1 MSSIATILIVAAAI
15 ALGVALAY
23 VPMRLLVSHMA
34 KTVRQFIERQRD
46 RRRQTRDTPDRR
58 KVAAEQA
65 DNAPR
70 PAAVGTVVSAPVARH
85 PASVTESPAP
95 PQSP

>member
-23 VPMRLLVSHMA
+23 VPMRLLVTHMA

-46 RRRQTRDTPDRR
+46 RRRQARDTPDRR
-58 KVAAEQA
+58 KAA
-65 DNAPR
+65 
-70 PAAVGTVVSAPVARH
+70 T
-85 PASVTESPAP
+85 AP
-95 PQSP
+95 PQ

>member
-15 ALGVALAY
+15 FLGVAIAY

-46 RRRQTRDTPDRR
+46 RRRQARDTPDRR
-58 KVAAEQA
+58 KVAEAA
-65 DNAPR
+65 ASVVSR
-70 PAAVGTVVSAPVARH
+70 PAAPAGPITAPMH
-85 PASVTESPAP
+85 SPAAESTAP
-95 PQSP
+95 PQSPS

>member
-15 ALGVALAY
+15 FLGVAIAY

-46 RRRQTRDTPDRR
+46 RRRQARDTPDRR
-58 KVAAEQA
+58 KVAAEAAASAASTEVAAAPMPRQPA
-65 DNAPR
+65 LTEATAPR
-70 PAAVGTVVSAPVARH
+70 PD
-85 PASVTESPAP
+85 
-95 PQSP
+95 QSRA